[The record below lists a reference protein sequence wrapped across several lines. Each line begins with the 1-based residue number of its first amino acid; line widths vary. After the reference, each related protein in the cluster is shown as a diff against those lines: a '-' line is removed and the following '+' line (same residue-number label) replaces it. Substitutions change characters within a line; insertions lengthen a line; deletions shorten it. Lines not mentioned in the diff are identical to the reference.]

1 MIECFAFS
9 ILIKMLYVIL
19 EVELMCLLTPL
30 DQRPCDTG
38 IFRGQVW
45 NSASSELFMLG
56 KSSLLAELRFAPDCR
71 QESLCPPRAGVHG
84 APIVVPLKQEVVC
97 M

>member
-1 MIECFAFS
+1 MMECFAFS
-9 ILIKMLYVIL
+9 ILIKMLYLIL

-71 QESLCPPRAGVHG
+71 RESLCPRAGVHG
-84 APIVVPLKQEVVC
+84 APTVISLKQEVVC

>member
-1 MIECFAFS
+1 
-9 ILIKMLYVIL
+9 
-19 EVELMCLLTPL
+19 MCLLTPL
-30 DQRPCDTG
+30 DQRLCDTG
-38 IFRGQVW
+38 MFREQVW

-71 QESLCPPRAGVHG
+71 RESLCPPRAGGHG
-84 APIVVPLKQEVVC
+84 APTVIPLEWEVIC